1 MKKIICNIII
11 YLAKIVKGNVVND
24 NFLNLSQNFR
34 EMEEMKG
41 NSAVILLVEDEEAH
55 ALLVMRVLEE
65 RRVAN
70 KIYWV
75 KDGEEALDF
84 LYRRGR
90 YAEAPRPDLIL
101 LDLRL
106 PRKDGHEVLMEI
118 KQSEELRVIPVVVLT
133 TSESEADMMRA
144 YIQYANSYLVKPL
157 DFEKFE
163 QMIEHVGFYWLVWN
177 RHPWRNAPNV
187 IRRRTSTVREEEK
200 GIVENRV

>member
-1 MKKIICNIII
+1 
-11 YLAKIVKGNVVND
+11 
-24 NFLNLSQNFR
+24 
-34 EMEEMKG
+34 MEEIRG
-41 NSAVILLVEDEEAH
+41 NPAVILLVEDEEAH
-55 ALLVMRVLEE
+55 AILVMRALEE

-106 PRKDGHEVLMEI
+106 PKKDGHEVLMEI

-133 TSESEADMMRA
+133 TSESEVDMMRA

-163 QMIEHVGFYWLVWN
+163 RMVEHVGFYWLVWN
-177 RHPWRNAPNV
+177 RHPWRNAPTNA
-187 IRRRTSTVREEEK
+187 IRRATSTTREEEE
-200 GIVENRV
+200 GIVENRA